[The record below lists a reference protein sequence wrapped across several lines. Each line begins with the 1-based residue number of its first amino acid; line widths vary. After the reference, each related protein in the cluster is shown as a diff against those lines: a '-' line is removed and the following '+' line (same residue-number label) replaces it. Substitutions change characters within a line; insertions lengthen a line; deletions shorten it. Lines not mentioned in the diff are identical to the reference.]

1 MTQRLKQA
9 LMALVLS
16 AAATVSQAEDL
27 DFLLSNES
35 SADLVE
41 FNVSV
46 AESASWEENL
56 LAGGYLQPGYEID
69 VVIADGQSTCVYDI
83 RGIFSDGAV
92 LEDFGLDL
100 CALGGY
106 TFYD

>member
-1 MTQRLKQA
+1 MNRVLM
-9 LMALVLS
+9 MALTALSLS
-16 AAATVSQAEDL
+16 ASLAQAEDL

-41 FNVSV
+41 FNVS
-46 AESASWEENL
+46 AADTASWEENL
-56 LAGGYLQPGYEID
+56 MAGGYLQPGYEID
-69 VVIADGQSTCVYDI
+69 VVIADGHSTCVYDI

-100 CALGGY
+100 CDLGGY